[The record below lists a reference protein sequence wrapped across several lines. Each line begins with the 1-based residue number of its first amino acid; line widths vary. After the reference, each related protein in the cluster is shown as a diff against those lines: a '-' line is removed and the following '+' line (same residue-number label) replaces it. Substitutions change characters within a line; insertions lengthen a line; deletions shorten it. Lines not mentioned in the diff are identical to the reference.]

1 MTLGEQHTF
10 SQFAERT
17 AEVAA
22 SVGVGST
29 EPNPRVACVISS
41 LDTEQRTFAGH
52 TRPPGG
58 PHAEVM
64 ALRAAAAAGVD
75 VRGATAWVTLEPC
88 AHHGRTPPCCDALIR
103 AGVGRV
109 VVALVDPNPLVAGQG
124 VARMRAAGIE
134 VQVAGAFSGEFA
146 ARFAAEHP
154 EDPQGL
160 AWAREA
166 FEINI
171 GFFSRMVRGRPWVRM
186 KIAASLDGQTALANG
201 ASQWITSPA
210 ARADGHAWRRRAGA
224 VLTGI
229 GTVRDDDPRLD
240 VRLVD
245 TKRQPMRV
253 VVDSRLEIS
262 PTARILQPPGQ
273 VLVCC
278 GADHAGSKKA
288 RALTRWLE
296 AAPLY
301 TAAAPS
307 AGSTAA
313 EANAPEAARGAHQPV
328 TVPPPGPTTTTPSRP
343 PYLEVAGPW
352 DGVEVLGLPTDERGK
367 TDLQALM
374 AELARRQVNELHVEA
389 GHQLNGSLLKAGL
402 VDELLVYLAP
412 KMLGAGRGMATFGPL
427 ERLADGLELEFVECT
442 PVGHDLR
449 IRARPPGRADFLTG
463 R

>member
-1 MTLGEQHTF
+1 M
-10 SQFAERT
+10 T
-17 AEVAA
+17 AEFMRQIAPQYTCVLSNFAA
-22 SVGVGST
+22 RSVGGSD
-29 EPNPRVACVISS
+29 PNPRVSATLTVWPGVQ
-41 LDTEQRTFAGH
+41 EVARGH
-52 TRPPGG
+52 TQPPGG
-58 PHAEVM
+58 PHAEIM

-75 VRGATAWVTLEPC
+75 VRGVTAWVTLEPC

-124 VARMRAAGIE
+124 IARMRAAGIE

-160 AWAREA
+160 TWAGEA
-166 FEINI
+166 FELNI

-201 ASQWITSPA
+201 ASQWITSEA
-210 ARADGHAWRRRAGA
+210 ARTDGHAWRRRAGA

-229 GTVRDDDPRLD
+229 GTVREDDPRLD
-240 VRLVD
+240 VRLVQ
-245 TKRQPMRV
+245 TQRQPMRV
-253 VVDSRLEIS
+253 VVDSRLEID
-262 PTARILQPPGQ
+262 PAARILQPPGQ

-278 GADHAGSKKA
+278 AGDHAGSEKA
-288 RALTRWLE
+288 RALTRWVE
-296 AAPLY
+296 AVPIHAAP
-301 TAAAPS
+301 
-307 AGSTAA
+307 GK
-313 EANAPEAARGAHQPV
+313 ANAPQSR
-328 TVPPPGPTTTTPSRP
+328 TPR
-343 PYLEVAGPW
+343 LEIAGPW

-367 TDLQALM
+367 TDLHALM

-412 KMLGAGRGMATFGPL
+412 KMLGAGRGMAAFGPL

-442 PVGHDLR
+442 PVGPDLR
-449 IRARPPGRADFLTG
+449 IRARPPGRAGFLAH

>member
-1 MTLGEQHTF
+1 MFTD
-10 SQFAERT
+10 SASERWW
-17 AEVAA
+17 A
-22 SVGVGST
+22 S
-29 EPNPRVACVISS
+29 
-41 LDTEQRTFAGH
+41 GH
-52 TRPPGG
+52 TQPPGG

-64 ALRAAAAAGVD
+64 ALRAAETAGAD

-103 AGVGRV
+103 AEVGRV

-124 VARMRAAGIE
+124 IARMRAAGIE
-134 VQVAGAFSGEFA
+134 VQVAGAFTGEFA
-146 ARFAAEHP
+146 ARFAVEHP

-166 FEINI
+166 FELNI

-201 ASQWITSPA
+201 ASQWITSA
-210 ARADGHAWRRRAGA
+210 EARADGHAWRRRAGA

-240 VRLVD
+240 VRLVEAQ
-245 TKRQPMRV
+245 RQPMRV

-278 GADHAGSKKA
+278 GADHADSDKA
-288 RALTRWLE
+288 QALTRWVESAPLC
-296 AAPLY
+296 AAP
-301 TAAAPS
+301 APS
-307 AGSTAA
+307 AGSAAAAA
-313 EANAPEAARGAHQPV
+313 EANAHGAARGAHQHINA
-328 TVPPPGPTTTTPSRP
+328 PPAGPATTPPSRP
-343 PYLEVAGPW
+343 PRLEVAGPW
-352 DGVEVLGLPTDERGK
+352 EGVEVLGLPTDERAK
-367 TDLQALM
+367 TDLHALI

-412 KMLGAGRGMATFGPL
+412 KMLGAGRGMAAFWPL
-427 ERLADGLELEFVECT
+427 ERLLDAQELEFLECT
-442 PVGHDLR
+442 PVGPDLR
-449 IRARPPGRADFLTG
+449 IRARPPGRAGFYPMG
-463 R
+463 